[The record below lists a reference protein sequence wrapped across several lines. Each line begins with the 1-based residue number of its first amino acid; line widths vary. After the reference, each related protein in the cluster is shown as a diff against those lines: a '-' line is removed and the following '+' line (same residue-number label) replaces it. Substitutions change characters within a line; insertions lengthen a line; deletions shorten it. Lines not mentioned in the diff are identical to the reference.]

1 MEMNFDPMTGEPVP
15 KVDSPMRFD
24 PMTGKPIGEPQ
35 AQKAKKVHRK
45 MGKGK
50 KALIVVASLVA
61 VLTVAFCGIHSG
73 VFLGKSGKV
82 LVATANTLIESAQ
95 LLQNAEHWDVE
106 TAEGNRN
113 GVELACAGD
122 ISLLGLPTWKI
133 YTADSSGFLNDLL
146 YGYWTQDSI
155 DNFNEFCDTLY
166 DAAGKKENVIG
177 IGKIFLNR
185 YQTLDFISSGTEFFE
200 IDGEDRK
207 CKGYQTT
214 LDEDFVR
221 DLVDDLED
229 YADQE
234 LDYYFEDDEERDEIF
249 SILREMAK
257 DFPETDVTFYIYK
270 SKLACIEMDSR
281 EMDIEVL
288 FQGGTT
294 RMQHIQIRQNH
305 EVVTEI
311 RAR

>member
-1 MEMNFDPMTGEPVP
+1 M
-15 KVDSPMRFD
+15 
-24 PMTGKPIGEPQ
+24 
-35 AQKAKKVHRK
+35 
-45 MGKGK
+45 
-50 KALIVVASLVA
+50 
-61 VLTVAFCGIHSG
+61 
-73 VFLGKSGKV
+73 
-82 LVATANTLIESAQ
+82 
-95 LLQNAEHWDVE
+95 
-106 TAEGNRN
+106 
-113 GVELACAGD
+113 
-122 ISLLGLPTWKI
+122 
-133 YTADSSGFLNDLL
+133 
-146 YGYWTQDSI
+146 
-155 DNFNEFCDTLY
+155 
-166 DAAGKKENVIG
+166 
-177 IGKIFLNR
+177 
-185 YQTLDFISSGTEFFE
+185 
-200 IDGEDRK
+200 
-207 CKGYQTT
+207 
-214 LDEDFVR
+214 R

-281 EMDIEVL
+281 EMDKEVL